1 MNDTGVIDGF
11 LDVFVR
17 YIDSGFG
24 LIGGE
29 VSFLSSTL
37 VAIDVTLAA
46 LLWSWGPGEDVIQRL
61 VRKCLYVGVFAFIIG
76 NFSTLADIL
85 FRSFA
90 GLGLKAGGGGVSID
104 TFMRPGALA
113 AVGLDAGWPLL
124 EEAGELMGVTAFF
137 ANFVQIAVLMLAW
150 AIIVLAFFIL
160 AVQVFVTLIE
170 FKLVTLAGFVLLPFA
185 LFGRTAFMAER
196 VLGHVVSSGI
206 KVLVLGVI
214 TAIGRELFQQFLS
227 AAGAGETTAEQCLA
241 IALAALALMGLGIFG
256 PGIANGIVAG
266 GPQLGAGS
274 AAGAVMAAAGT
285 GVAAA
290 AAGGLAGGAVAAGAR
305 SGALTLSKS
314 AGAASVAYQGA
325 ADGKAGVA
333 RVVGG
338 MTGVAKAAGKA
349 SLSPLRRAMGA
360 IGSAYSAGKGEGDTS
375 NDVREAQAPSWARTM
390 RRRQSANNGASV
402 AIHAMHAGD
411 GAGSG
416 TSVDLQE
423 KD

>member
-1 MNDTGVIDGF
+1 MNDTGVIDTF
-11 LDVFVR
+11 LDIFVR

-29 VSFLSSTL
+29 VGFLSSTL

-46 LLWSWGPGEDVIQRL
+46 LIWSWGPGEDILQRL

-76 NFSTLADIL
+76 NFATLADIL

-90 GLGLKAGGGGVSID
+90 GLGLKAGGGGISIE

-124 EEAGELMGVTAFF
+124 KEAGELMGVTAFF
-137 ANFVQIAVLMLAW
+137 ANFVQIAILMLAW
-150 AIIVLAFFIL
+150 AIIILAFFIL

-214 TAIGRELFQQFLS
+214 TAIGSGLFQQFLS
-227 AAGAGETTAEQCLA
+227 ASGTGETTAEQCLA
-241 IALAALALMGLGIFG
+241 IALAALALMGLGMFG
-256 PGIANGIVAG
+256 PGIANGIVTG

-274 AAGAVMAAAGT
+274 AAGTAIAAAGT
-285 GVAAA
+285 AVAAT
-290 AAGGLAGGAVAAGAR
+290 AAGGLAGGAVAAGTR
-305 SGALTLSKS
+305 SGALFLSRT
-314 AGAASVAYQGA
+314 AGAASVAYQGGV
-325 ADGKAGVA
+325 DGKTGAARVMGGVA
-333 RVVGG
+333 GLG
-338 MTGVAKAAGKA
+338 KAASEA
-349 SLSPLRRAMGA
+349 SFSPLRRAAGA
-360 IGSAYSAGKGEGDTS
+360 IGSAYKSGQEKGEIPADGQRD
-375 NDVREAQAPSWARTM
+375 RQPGWARAM
-390 RRRQSANNGASV
+390 GRRQSVSHGAS
-402 AIHAMHAGD
+402 AAAHAVHAGD
-411 GAGSG
+411 GAGG
-416 TSVDLQE
+416 GASVDLQE